1 LTSKPA
7 AGAKLDMK
15 PRQGNRTRGSWVE
28 KRVLV
33 EGKWLREGKRG
44 DNLLPPSGQA
54 LLPVSAN
61 GGGDQKGVTSTTSP
75 LSSDANGEAEVS
87 YETLQNMVQGLVKG
101 LDDERKEISV
111 ETDTVLSV
119 NPKQLMD
126 ECEELLAK
134 IVDSLSKPLL
144 MD

>member
-1 LTSKPA
+1 
-7 AGAKLDMK
+7 M
-15 PRQGNRTRGSWVE
+15 
-28 KRVLV
+28 
-33 EGKWLREGKRG
+33 
-44 DNLLPPSGQA
+44 
-54 LLPVSAN
+54 
-61 GGGDQKGVTSTTSP
+61 
-75 LSSDANGEAEVS
+75 
-87 YETLQNMVQGLVKG
+87 MQGLVKG

-111 ETDTVLSV
+111 ETATVLSV

>member
-1 LTSKPA
+1 MPVSANGGGPKTRSVGTLTSKQA

-33 EGKWLREGKRG
+33 EGRGLREGN
-44 DNLLPPSGQA
+44 NLLPPAGQA
-54 LLPVSAN
+54 LLPISAN
-61 GGGDQKGVTSTTSP
+61 GGGDQKDVTSTTSP

-111 ETDTVLSV
+111 ETATVRCQSETA
-119 NPKQLMD
+119 D
-126 ECEELLAK
+126 G
-134 IVDSLSKPLL
+134 
-144 MD
+144 

>member
-1 LTSKPA
+1 
-7 AGAKLDMK
+7 M
-15 PRQGNRTRGSWVE
+15 V
-28 KRVLV
+28 
-33 EGKWLREGKRG
+33 REGKHG

-54 LLPVSAN
+54 LPISAN
-61 GGGDQKGVTSTTSP
+61 GGGDQKDVTSTTSP
-75 LSSDANGEAEVS
+75 LSSNANGEAEVS
-87 YETLQNMVQGLVKG
+87 YESLQKMVQGLVKG
-101 LDDERKEISV
+101 LERKEISV
-111 ETDTVLSV
+111 EAATVLSV

>member
-1 LTSKPA
+1 MAS
-7 AGAKLDMK
+7 
-15 PRQGNRTRGSWVE
+15 RI
-28 KRVLV
+28 
-33 EGKWLREGKRG
+33 
-44 DNLLPPSGQA
+44 NLLPPSGQA
-54 LLPVSAN
+54 AAGLSEWRWE
-61 GGGDQKGVTSTTSP
+61 QKDVTSTTSP

-87 YETLQNMVQGLVKG
+87 YESLQKMVQGLVKG
-101 LDDERKEISV
+101 LDVERKEISV
-111 ETDTVLSV
+111 EAATVLSV

>member
-1 LTSKPA
+1 MTSKQA

-33 EGKWLREGKRG
+33 EGKWLCEGKRG

-54 LLPVSAN
+54 LLPISAN
-61 GGGDQKGVTSTTSP
+61 GGGDQKDVTSTTSP

-87 YETLQNMVQGLVKG
+87 YESLQKMVQGLVKG
-101 LDDERKEISV
+101 LDVERKEISV
-111 ETDTVLSV
+111 EAATVLSV
-119 NPKQLMD
+119 NPKQLND

>member
-1 LTSKPA
+1 MGLA
-7 AGAKLDMK
+7 AIGAPFHRPK
-15 PRQGNRTRGSWVE
+15 
-28 KRVLV
+28 
-33 EGKWLREGKRG
+33 
-44 DNLLPPSGQA
+44 
-54 LLPVSAN
+54 VSTHTD
-61 GGGDQKGVTSTTSP
+61 GTLGVR
-75 LSSDANGEAEVS
+75 ANGEAEVS
-87 YETLQNMVQGLVKG
+87 YESLQKMVQGLVKG

-111 ETDTVLSV
+111 EDATVLSV

>member
-1 LTSKPA
+1 MRA
-7 AGAKLDMK
+7 
-15 PRQGNRTRGSWVE
+15 N
-28 KRVLV
+28 
-33 EGKWLREGKRG
+33 EGKRG

-54 LLPVSAN
+54 LPPISAN
-61 GGGDQKGVTSTTSP
+61 GGDQKDVTSTTSP
-75 LSSDANGEAEVS
+75 LSSDANGEAEGS
-87 YETLQNMVQGLVKG
+87 YKSLQKMVHGLVKG

-111 ETDTVLSV
+111 EDATVLSV

-134 IVDSLSKPLL
+134 IVASLSKPLL